1 MILVA
6 FLLNLNATSI
16 CETAQK
22 VIKNKEK
29 PQKFITSG
37 AFYLVTRTG
46 FEPALVAPKNS
57 YNYEKCAE
65 NHIIHRKKSEAFQ
78 VVAFSVAFSVAKKSF
93 ILWTSA
99 FASCSAR

>member
-16 CETAQK
+16 CKTAQK

-46 FEPALVAPKNS
+46 FEPMFGVPNCSDFNEKRCIIACFS
-57 YNYEKCAE
+57 YEK
-65 NHIIHRKKSEAFQ
+65 SEQ
-78 VVAFSVAFSVAKKSF
+78 IQMVAFPVAFEAAKKSF
-93 ILWTSA
+93 IFWTSA
-99 FASCSAR
+99 FASCSAK